1 MARLRVIAIA
11 IGRKGAEIWAKQLGL
26 QPIIDCRTGS
36 WRKRIAMEII
46 FNGKTCELQTS
57 INIQEFLDQRQL
69 DCLQVVVEHNR
80 NIISRQRLADTLLSN
95 GDTLE
100 VIHFVGGG

>member
-1 MARLRVIAIA
+1 
-11 IGRKGAEIWAKQLGL
+11 
-26 QPIIDCRTGS
+26 
-36 WRKRIAMEII
+36 MEII
-46 FNGKTCELQTS
+46 FNGKSRELPNPTS
-57 INIQEFLDQRQL
+57 IQELLDQLQL

-80 NIISRQRLADTLLSN
+80 NIVTRQRLAETLLHD